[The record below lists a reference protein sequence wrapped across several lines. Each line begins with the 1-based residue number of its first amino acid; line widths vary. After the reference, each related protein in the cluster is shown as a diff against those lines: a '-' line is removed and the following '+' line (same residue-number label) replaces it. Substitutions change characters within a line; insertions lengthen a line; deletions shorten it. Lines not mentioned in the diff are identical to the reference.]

1 MKKKGL
7 IISTVVMVVVLIA
20 SLTTATFAW
29 FTQSATATIDSIAFQ
44 VGAGADLLIGVSGT
58 NDFVASPTNAAF
70 YSGSTTYTQGSTF
83 DAQGKWEGDV
93 NALGVNIDLN
103 NLNLSNIS
111 KAVGTGTFTGN
122 PGSWQADPRQYTPG
136 TNLGGTADSQ
146 FNNTNYKN
154 GMIKAEGQATSV
166 DAKTIDTAWKNFDY
180 LDVVIGVQATNSN
193 LKSMTCYVTVNP
205 GTGSIIG
212 MNAAIHV
219 AYELVKP
226 GETAKN
232 TLTDNDVYGTSNSYA
247 TKPNGVNNTTY
258 TTAKAAYDDAKKT
271 TSTGLTCIGGAG
283 DVTLNQGA
291 MTFPITIDNLTD
303 GTIDVAGIY
312 QLHLV
317 IYVAGFDGDC
327 LEAAKGVS
335 STIYITFAGV
345 EVAA

>member
-20 SLTTATFAW
+20 SLTTATYAW

-58 NDFVASPTNAAF
+58 NNFVATPTNASF
-70 YSGSTTYTQGSTF
+70 YSGSTTYKKGATFADQGT
-83 DAQGKWEGDV
+83 WEGDV

-103 NLNLSNIS
+103 NLNLSNIE
-111 KAVGTGTFTGN
+111 KAIGTGTFTGT
-122 PGSWQADPRQYTPG
+122 PGSWDADTHQYTPG
-136 TNLGGTADSQ
+136 TNLGGTADTAFS
-146 FNNTNYKN
+146 NANYKT

-166 DAKTIDTAWKNFDY
+166 KADTIDTAWKNFDY
-180 LDVVIGVQATNSN
+180 LDVVIGVQATKAN
-193 LKSMTCYVTVNP
+193 LQSMTCYVTVNP
-205 GTGSIIG
+205 GAGTIIG

-226 GETAKN
+226 NGTATN
-232 TLTDNDVYGTSNSYA
+232 TLVDNDVYGTSYSYA
-247 TKPNGVNNTTY
+247 TKPNAVTNTVY
-258 TTAKAAYDDAKKT
+258 NTAKTAYDKNVAN
-271 TSTGLTCIGGAG
+271 STGLTCLGGDG
-283 DVTLNQGA
+283 KVTLNTGA
-291 MTFPITIDNLTD
+291 MTFPIELDKVTS
-303 GTIDVAGIY
+303 GAIDVSGIY

-317 IYVAGFDGDC
+317 IYVAGFDSDC

-345 EVAA
+345 EATA

>member
-58 NDFVASPTNAAF
+58 NNFVETPTNASF
-70 YSGSTTYTQGSTF
+70 YSGTTVYEKGAEFKDQGT
-83 DAQGKWEGDV
+83 WTGDV

-122 PGSWQADPRQYTPG
+122 PGSWDGNTYTSG
-136 TNLGGTADSQ
+136 TNLGGTADVT
-146 FNNTNYKN
+146 FNNANYKI
-154 GMIKAEGQATSV
+154 GMIKAEGQSTAV
-166 DAKTIDTAWKNFDY
+166 DTATIDTAWKNFDY
-180 LDVVIGVQATNSN
+180 LDVVIGVQATKAN
-193 LKSMTCYVTVNP
+193 LQSMTCYVTVNP
-205 GTGSIIG
+205 GAGTIIG

-226 GETAKN
+226 AETATN

-247 TKPNGVNNTTY
+247 TKPNSVNNTTY
-258 TTAKAAYDDAKKT
+258 TTAKAAYDAAKKT
-271 TSTGLTCIGGAG
+271 TSTGLTCLGGAG
-283 DVTLNQGA
+283 DVTLNPGA
-291 MTFPITIDNLTD
+291 MTFPIELDKVTS
-303 GTIDVAGIY
+303 GAIDVSGIY

-345 EVAA
+345 EAAA

>member
-20 SLTTATFAW
+20 SLTTATYAW

-58 NDFVASPTNAAF
+58 NDFVATPTNASF
-70 YSGSTTYTQGSTF
+70 YSGSTTYTKGATFKDQGS
-83 DAQGKWEGDV
+83 WEGDV
-93 NALGVNIDLN
+93 GSLGVNIDLN

-111 KAVGTGTFTGN
+111 KAVGTGTFTGTTE
-122 PGSWQADPRQYTPG
+122 GSWDPDTRQYTPG
-136 TNLGGTADSQ
+136 TPLGGTADTTFS
-146 FNNTNYKN
+146 NDNYKN
-154 GMIKAEGQATSV
+154 GMIKAEGQASSV
-166 DAKTIDTAWKNFDY
+166 KTDTIDTAWKNFDY
-180 LDVVIGVQATNSN
+180 LDVVIGVQATNAN

-205 GTGSIIG
+205 GTSSIIG

-226 GETAKN
+226 NETATH
-232 TLTDNDVYGTSNSYA
+232 TLNDNDIYGSNTYA
-247 TKPNGVNNTTY
+247 TRPNSVTNSTY
-258 TTAKAAYDDAKKT
+258 NTAKTAYGDGN
-271 TSTGLTCIGGAG
+271 STGLTCLGGDG
-283 DVTLNQGA
+283 NVTLNAGA
-291 MTFPITIDNLTD
+291 MTFPITIDNLD
-303 GTIDVAGIY
+303 SGTIDVSGIY

-345 EVAA
+345 EAAA